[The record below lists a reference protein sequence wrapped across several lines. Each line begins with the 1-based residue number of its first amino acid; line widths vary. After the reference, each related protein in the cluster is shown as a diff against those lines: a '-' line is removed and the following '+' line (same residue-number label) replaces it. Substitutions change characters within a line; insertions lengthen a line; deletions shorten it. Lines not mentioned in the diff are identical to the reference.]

1 MREKV
6 ISFDRHKAK
15 HSELKKL
22 RDEGYKV
29 ICPLCK
35 SEIFFSENAGSWC
48 SKNPNHY
55 ETHIYKASVRDEMRE
70 NLMRGDIKE
79 TREILT
85 KKGYTEEEIGHEI
98 AERYFSRPHSRLS
111 TSDDGKH
118 NVFTLDALPKD
129 LDRYIQFAI
138 FNYEKQ
144 GYKHIETT
152 EPLDREGYDIR
163 KRVYIRFTKK

>member
-1 MREKV
+1 MSEKI

-22 RDEGYKV
+22 HEEGYKV

-70 NLMRGDIKE
+70 NLMRRDIEE
-79 TREILT
+79 TREIFT
-85 KKGYTEEEIGHEI
+85 KKGYMEEEIEHEI
-98 AERYFSRPHSRLS
+98 SQRYFSQPHSRLS
-111 TSDDGKH
+111 ISDDGKY
-118 NVFTLDALPKD
+118 NVLILNALPEE
-129 LDRYIQFAI
+129 LNRHIQFAI
-138 FNYEKQ
+138 SNYERH

-152 EPLDREGYDIR
+152 DPVDNEGYDIR
-163 KRVYIRFTKK
+163 QRVYIRFAKK